1 MQPLDGL
8 LTVKSR
14 RLGGAEKE
22 GRQRRAFFF
31 IALMQVVG
39 GQAVKSAVEERVEP
53 RRRIGRSVG
62 ALAAGFVVN
71 VVLSFG
77 TDAVFQSI
85 GLMPT
90 IGHAMNN
97 SQSLLAA
104 AYRTLY
110 GVISSY
116 AVARLAPYGPLG
128 HALLGGAIGTVL
140 ATAGAVGTWNLGLGP
155 HWYPVS
161 LALTALPSAWAG
173 GKLCVWQRGR
183 RA

>member
-1 MQPLDGL
+1 MDGL
-8 LTVKSR
+8 LTVKRR

-22 GRQRRAFFF
+22 GRQRRAFFY
-31 IALMQVVG
+31 IDLMQVAG
-39 GQAVKSAVEERVEP
+39 GQEVNGAVEERVEP
-53 RRRIGRSVG
+53 SRRVGRSAG
-62 ALAAGFVVN
+62 ALSAGFAVN
-71 VVLSFG
+71 VMLSIG
-77 TDAVFQSI
+77 TDAVFQSV
-85 GLMPT
+85 GLMPA

-97 SQSLLAA
+97 SQSMLAA
-104 AYRTLY
+104 AYRSLY